1 MARKGTNYMKRLNM
15 VKEAKIIHLVA
26 SAILLLSGIFLI
38 VFFDVAKPAVRWL
51 IAAGLILCG
60 IARTMG
66 YFANDLYRLAF
77 QYDFAA
83 GGLSLIMG
91 VLLLFAPEQVLDALP
106 YALGCYVVLDG
117 LLKIQTAFDAKAFGM
132 KKWIGLLIFAILVA
146 ICGIV
151 VLIGSTQWN
160 RIVLLGVAIAVDGAE
175 NFWNTMATVRVRAK
189 KEDRFGELL

>member
-1 MARKGTNYMKRLNM
+1 MKRANI
-15 VKEAKIIHLVA
+15 VKEAKIIHLIV
-26 SAILLLSGIFLI
+26 SAILLLSGIFLVCFYDI
-38 VFFDVAKPAVRWL
+38 AQPAVRWL
-51 IAAGLILCG
+51 IATGLILCG
-60 IARTMG
+60 MARVLG

-77 QYDFAA
+77 QYDLAA

-91 VLLLFAPEQVLDALP
+91 VLLLFAPERVFDALP
-106 YALGCYVVLDG
+106 YALGCYVIFDG
-117 LLKIQTAFDAKAFGM
+117 LLKLQTAFDAKVFGM
-132 KKWIGLLIFAILVA
+132 KKWIGLLITSALVA